1 MSLKRGMMMSIEPI
15 EGSQVELACDI
26 CGYTVTSFD
35 SFQEAVDYKKEDGW
49 KSQKHKGEWEDICPE
64 CQEE

>member
-1 MSLKRGMMMSIEPI
+1 MSIEPI

-26 CGYTVTSFD
+26 CGYAVTSFD

-64 CQEE
+64 CQEG